1 MYSFAAMGKSTMAEK
16 TAPQYNSYISCSA
29 GKLALQSYF
38 RETWDGGEGV
48 DGAESVGGGG
58 GEGAGNSTI

>member
-1 MYSFAAMGKSTMAEK
+1 MAEK

-38 RETWDGGEGV
+38 CETWDGGEGV
-48 DGAESVGGGG
+48 DGAEGVGGMGGGGG
-58 GEGAGNSTI
+58 GEGAGNSTL

>member
-1 MYSFAAMGKSTMAEK
+1 MAEK

-48 DGAESVGGGG
+48 DGAESVGGR
-58 GEGAGNSTI
+58 EGAGNSTI